1 MYATP
6 NGKPSPHEA
15 SACHQQAL
23 STRLLP
29 LIEDVDR
36 MKYVRLVCVHHSI
49 VLPLDGA
56 HEWNKKKRVIHME
69 TKS

>member
-1 MYATP
+1 
-6 NGKPSPHEA
+6 
-15 SACHQQAL
+15 
-23 STRLLP
+23 
-29 LIEDVDR
+29 